1 MRQNRCLPAVC
12 MAVCLCVG
20 GMSGCSNNS
29 EKVVLEEENHSAQ
42 EKVLRFFSP
51 MDVGSSA
58 LYYRELIDQYNR
70 SNKGIR
76 VVYEGIST
84 GDGYNE
90 YLEQRLDA
98 GEGDD
103 VFVVNADMVKT
114 LYHKGYFYDMSQF
127 SAFQQLNESA
137 KEQAMIEDTAYCLP
151 VSMTAYCLFVNLD
164 VLDQYNLK
172 PPQNLEEFRNC
183 CRTIKAAGGTPMSLN
198 RWYALTVPVL
208 ANGLSKVYGTDNLHD
223 IRDGL
228 NSGELKIGDY
238 MKEGFRVAE
247 EFIREGWYG
256 DNLSTDF
263 VDTIKAGDQDLPDFA
278 SGKTAF
284 YFGHLD
290 ALSSAEEIK
299 PDINCVI
306 QGVPVADGTVTLTA
320 ALTRLSINADSK
332 HLEET
337 VDFVNYI
344 TSNKYKEVSA
354 GGNGILPIY
363 NDAEYTLSSEK
374 MRPAYET
381 FIKGGQVPIEDMQL
395 HFTYWDTVREL
406 SIRMFD
412 GYTAGEAAEE
422 YDRIQMEQI
431 AQYDN

>member
-1 MRQNRCLPAVC
+1 MSRNRCLPAIYI
-12 MAVCLCVG
+12 AVCLCIAGV
-20 GMSGCSNNS
+20 SGCSNDS
-29 EKVVLEEENHSAQ
+29 ENVVLAEDGHTAQ
-42 EKVLRFFSP
+42 EKVLRFFAP
-51 MDVGSSA
+51 MDAGSSA

-70 SNKGIR
+70 LNKGVR

-103 VFVVNADMVKT
+103 VFIVNADMVKT
-114 LYHKGYFYDMSQF
+114 LYHKGYFYDMSEF
-127 SAFQQLNESA
+127 SAFQQLNEST
-137 KEQAMIEDTAYCLP
+137 KEQAMIKDTAYCLP

-164 VLDQYNLK
+164 VLNQYNLQT
-172 PPQNLEEFRNC
+172 PQNLEEFRNC
-183 CRTIKAAGGTPMSLN
+183 CSTIKAAGGTPLSLN
-198 RWYALTVPVL
+198 RWYALTVPAL
-208 ANGLSKVYGTDNLHD
+208 ANGLSKIYGAENLQD
-223 IRDGL
+223 IRSNL

-238 MKEGFRVAE
+238 MQDGFEVVE
-247 EFIREGWYG
+247 EFIQEGWYG
-256 DNLSTDF
+256 DGLNAASVETM
-263 VDTIKAGDQDLPDFA
+263 KAGDQDLPDFV

-290 ALSSAEEIK
+290 SLSAAEEIN
-299 PDINCVI
+299 PDINCVV
-306 QGVPVADGTVTLTA
+306 QGVPVTDGTVTLPA

-332 HLEET
+332 NLAET

-344 TSNKYKEVSA
+344 TSNKYKEVSSS
-354 GGNGILPIY
+354 GNGVLPIY
-363 NDAEYTLSSEK
+363 VDAEYTLQNEK

-395 HFTYWDTVREL
+395 QFTYWDTVREL
-406 SIRMFD
+406 SIKMFD

-422 YDRIQMEQI
+422 YDRIQIEQI

>member
-1 MRQNRCLPAVC
+1 MSRSRYLLAICI
-12 MAVCLCVG
+12 AVCLCIG
-20 GMSGCSNNS
+20 GMSGCSNDT
-29 EKVVLEEENHSAQ
+29 EKVVLEEDDPTAQ

-51 MDVGSSA
+51 IDVGSSA

-70 SNKGIR
+70 LNKGVR

-84 GDGYNE
+84 GDGYNK

-103 VFVVNADMVKT
+103 VFIVNADMVKT
-114 LYHKGYFYDMSQF
+114 LYNKGYFYDMSEF
-127 SAFQQLNESA
+127 SAFQQLNEST

-151 VSMTAYCLFVNLD
+151 VNMTAYCLFVNLD
-164 VLDQYNLK
+164 VLNQYNLK

-183 CRTIKAAGGTPMSLN
+183 CRTIKAAGKTPLSLN
-198 RWYALTVPVL
+198 RWYALTVPAM
-208 ANGLSKVYGTDNLHD
+208 ANGLSKMYGAENLQD
-223 IRDGL
+223 IRSKL
-228 NSGELKIGDY
+228 NNGELKIGDY
-238 MKEGFRVAE
+238 MKEGFEVVG
-247 EFIREGWYG
+247 EFVQEGWYG
-256 DNLSTDF
+256 DGLNTAL
-263 VDTIKAGDQDLPDFA
+263 VDKIKAGNQDLPDFA

-290 ALSSAEEIK
+290 SLSSVEEIE
-299 PDINCVI
+299 PDINYVI
-306 QGVPVADGTVTLTA
+306 QGVPVSDGTVTLPA
-320 ALTRLSINADSK
+320 ALTRLSINADSNY
-332 HLEET
+332 LEET
-337 VDFVNYI
+337 VEFVNYI
-344 TSNKYKEVSA
+344 TSHKYKEVSA
-354 GGNGILPIY
+354 SGNGVLPIY
-363 NDAEYTLSSEK
+363 NDADYTLKSEN

-406 SIRMFD
+406 CIKMFD

-431 AQYDN
+431 SQYDN